1 MGLERERRGEWPAL
15 GRGEWPTWG
24 GVGRRGRLAAAWGG
38 GVRRQGREGEGRER
52 KREREGK
59 RVGNFFVLILIL
71 IFLLKR
77 VFWGLWG
84 FNGIILL

>member
-1 MGLERERRGEWPAL
+1 MAGVGERRVAD
-15 GRGEWPTWG
+15 
-24 GVGRRGRLAAAWGG
+24 VGRRWATGRRRGAAWGG

-52 KREREGK
+52 KRERERSEESGK
-59 RVGNFFVLILIL
+59 REGNFFVLILIL